1 MRDREKRVMRD
12 REKRVMRDYQR
23 EESDERLPER
33 RE

>member
-12 REKRVMRDYQR
+12 REKRVMRDYQS